1 VFDTLST
8 KLEAAL
14 DKVKG
19 RGRLDEK
26 TVDATLKEIRLALL
40 EADVNFKVV
49 KGIVERLREQLV
61 GEEVAKA
68 LNPSQTGHQG
78 GRRELT
84 RALGGESATLDLKGR
99 RRRSSCW
106 PGCRA
111 PGRRPRPA
119 SSPSCSRA
127 RAATRCWSP
136 ATCSV
141 RPRSSS

>member
-14 DKVKG
+14 DRVKG

-49 KGIVERLREQLV
+49 KGIVERLRERLV

-68 LNPSQTGHQG
+68 LNPSQHVIKAVNA
-78 GRRELT
+78 ELE
-84 RALGGESATLDLKGR
+84 RALGGESAGSSSR
-99 RRRSSCW
+99 ASPPSSCW
-106 PGCRA
+106 PACRA

-119 SSPSCSRA
+119 SSPSC
-127 RAATRCWSP
+127 
-136 ATCSV
+136 
-141 RPRSSS
+141 